1 MRSKVSYEWTLETME
16 GEDVAEL
23 DFADSLSEYSTVNP
37 SQRHVLVRDWGN
49 ENQGLQDRQW
59 AYVEGWRLP
68 DEFDGGAKVPQRF
81 QSELAANM
89 QRLICS

>member
-1 MRSKVSYEWTLETME
+1 MIVVVDSSSYHRAVV
-16 GEDVAEL
+16 VADE
-23 DFADSLSEYSTVNP
+23 EP
-37 SQRHVLVRDWGN
+37 SQRLVLVRDWGN
-49 ENQGLQDRQW
+49 ENQGLEDRQW
-59 AYVEGWRLP
+59 AYVEGWKLP